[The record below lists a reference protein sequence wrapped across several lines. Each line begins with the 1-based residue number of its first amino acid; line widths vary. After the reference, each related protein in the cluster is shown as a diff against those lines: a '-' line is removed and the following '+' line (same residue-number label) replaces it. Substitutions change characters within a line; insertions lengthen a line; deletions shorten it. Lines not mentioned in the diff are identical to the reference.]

1 MKKINNNYSKISFA
15 PLWKRLTTLGMS
27 KNEFQKISGLGS
39 STLTKLRNNNC
50 VTTDTL
56 LKICNVLNCEL
67 KDIIELK
74 ENSDA

>member
-1 MKKINNNYSKISFA
+1 
-15 PLWKRLTTLGMS
+15 MS
-27 KNEFQKISGLGS
+27 ALGS
-39 STLTKLRNNNC
+39 SPLTKLRNNNC
-50 VTTDTL
+50 VTTDNL

>member
-15 PLWKRLTTLGMS
+15 PLWKKLTILGMS
-27 KNEFQKISGLGS
+27 KKEFQKISALGS

-56 LKICNVLNCEL
+56 LKICNVLSCDL